1 MNNKRRIVLRTCVVT
16 KEQLE
21 KKDLLRIVKSKDGI
35 VSVDKTG
42 KANGR
47 GAYIKKDLEVLDLA
61 KKTKALDRALDT
73 TISDEV
79 YTQIEKAIIKKNELD

>member
-35 VSVDKTG
+35 VSVDRTG

-47 GAYIKKDLEVLDLA
+47 GAYIKKDLEVIEQA
-61 KKTKALDRALDT
+61 RKTKALDRALQT
-73 TISDEV
+73 EVPEEV
-79 YTQIEKAIIKKNELD
+79 YTQMENAIKKKDID

>member
-1 MNNKRRIVLRTCVVT
+1 MNNKKVVLRTCVVT
-16 KEQLE
+16 KEQFE
-21 KKDLLRIVKSKDGI
+21 KKDLLRVVKSKEGI
-35 VSVDKTG
+35 VSVDETG
-42 KANGR
+42 KLNGR

-79 YTQIEKAIIKKNELD
+79 YTQIEKAIKKNERD